1 VRLRRSPLNPVLA
14 RELKERMRRK
24 RSGFVLTVYLI
35 LLSGALWLL
44 YLGASAAG
52 TDGPSALRLASLGRA
67 AFQTLLFVMLLL
79 VCFIV
84 PGLAAGGVAGERE
97 RQTLVPLQV
106 TLLRPRSI
114 LFGKLAASLAFVVFL
129 VFAALPLIGV
139 SFLLGGV
146 EPGEVVKGVAM
157 VLAVATTVAAMALT
171 CSTLMRRV
179 QGATVMSYAL
189 VLFLLV
195 GTFIVFGA
203 QMLADQRGPRGRA
216 QLALAL
222 NPLMATADVV
232 GRTPENGT
240 RVPSPFTPLQA
251 LIGERTKPK
260 DGISVDGG
268 WVGSS
273 SDVGV
278 GFAPLARD
286 NVIAAVPAV
295 PTTTTVSGE
304 TLVSPVPTTVPGAA
318 VVPLGPTTGPDDAL
332 VPQGAPVPFQNNG
345 AVARVDQW
353 RAPFLNRIP
362 MWALSLLGYAIL
374 SVGGLALASRRLATP
389 AAGER

>member
-1 VRLRRSPLNPVLA
+1 MKLPSLPGFGRPLNPVLA

-24 RSGFVLTVYLI
+24 RSGFVLTVYLV

-52 TDGPSALRLASLGRA
+52 TDGPGALRLASLGRA
-67 AFQTLLFVMLLL
+67 AFQTVLFVMLLL

-114 LFGKLAASLAFVVFL
+114 LLGKLAASLAFVVFL

-157 VLAVATTVAAMALT
+157 VLAVATTVAALALT
-171 CSTLMRRV
+171 CSTLLRRV

-189 VLFLLV
+189 VLFLLG
-195 GTFIVFGA
+195 GTFIGFGA
-203 QMLADQRGPRGRA
+203 QMLADQKGPRGRA
-216 QLALAL
+216 QLILAL
-222 NPLMATADVV
+222 NPMMATADVV
-232 GRTPENGT
+232 GRTPDNGS
-240 RVPSPFTPLQA
+240 RVPSPFTPLQM
-251 LIGERTKPK
+251 LIGERTKPSESN
-260 DGISVDGG
+260 DGWSQGAVE
-268 WVGSS
+268 S
-273 SDVGV
+273 GV
-278 GFAPLARD
+278 EFAPMTRERLI
-286 NVIAAVPAV
+286 IADSPD
-295 PTTTTVSGE
+295 G
-304 TLVSPVPTTVPGAA
+304 PVP
-318 VVPLGPTTGPDDAL
+318 L
-332 VPQGAPVPFQNNG
+332 QNNG

-353 RAPFLNRIP
+353 RPPFLNRIP
-362 MWALSLLGYAIL
+362 MWVLSLLGYGVL
-374 SVGGLALASRRLATP
+374 SIGGLALASRKLATP

>member
-1 VRLRRSPLNPVLA
+1 MNLPLPGRPRAPQPPAGSRPKKPSGRVRLRRSPLNPVLA

-24 RSGFVLTVYLI
+24 RSGFVLTVYLV

-52 TDGPSALRLASLGRA
+52 TDGPGALRLASLGRA
-67 AFQTLLFVMLLL
+67 AFQTVLFVMLLL

-114 LFGKLAASLAFVVFL
+114 LLGKLAASLAFVVFL

-157 VLAVATTVAAMALT
+157 VLAVATTVAALALT
-171 CSTLMRRV
+171 CSTLLRRV

-189 VLFLLV
+189 VLFLLG
-195 GTFIVFGA
+195 GTFIGFGA
-203 QMLADQRGPRGRA
+203 QMLADQKGPRGRA
-216 QLALAL
+216 QLILAL
-222 NPLMATADVV
+222 NPMMATADVV
-232 GRTPENGT
+232 GRTPDNGS
-240 RVPSPFTPLQA
+240 RVPSPFTPLQM
-251 LIGERTKPK
+251 LIGERTKPSDSD
-260 DGISVDGG
+260 DGWSQGSVE
-268 WVGSS
+268 S
-273 SDVGV
+273 GV
-278 GFAPLARD
+278 GFAPANDMVVR
-286 NVIAAVPAV
+286 AVPA
-295 PTTTTVSGE
+295 
-304 TLVSPVPTTVPGAA
+304 
-318 VVPLGPTTGPDDAL
+318 
-332 VPQGAPVPFQNNG
+332 GAPAPLLGQ
-345 AVARVDQW
+345 VAAPEKEW
-353 RAPFLNRIP
+353 KAPFLNRIP
-362 MWALSLLGYAIL
+362 MWVLSLFGYGALSI
-374 SVGGLALASRRLATP
+374 GGLALASRKLATP

>member
-1 VRLRRSPLNPVLA
+1 MKLPLPGRGRPLNPVLA

-24 RSGFVLTVYLI
+24 RSGFVLTVYLV

-52 TDGPSALRLASLGRA
+52 ADGPGALRLASLGRA

-114 LFGKLAASLAFVVFL
+114 LLGKLAASLAFVVFL

-146 EPGEVVKGVAM
+146 EPGEVVRGVGM
-157 VLAVATTVAAMALT
+157 VLAVATTVAALALT

-189 VLFLLV
+189 VCFLLG
-195 GTFIVFGA
+195 GTFVAFGA
-203 QMLADQRGPRGRA
+203 ELLAERSGPRGKA
-216 QLALAL
+216 QLILAL

-232 GRTPENGT
+232 SRVPEANS

-260 DGISVDGG
+260 DSTLMGG
-268 WVGSS
+268 WSGSAPPDAVFS
-273 SDVGV
+273 IEAKETLTIEDGPAWAP
-278 GFAPLARD
+278 APLLGGG
-286 NVIAAVPAV
+286 VAAQAQQWK
-295 PTTTTVSGE
+295 
-304 TLVSPVPTTVPGAA
+304 A
-318 VVPLGPTTGPDDAL
+318 PL
-332 VPQGAPVPFQNNG
+332 
-345 AVARVDQW
+345 
-353 RAPFLNRIP
+353 LNRIP
-362 MWALSLLGYAIL
+362 MWVLSLIAYGGL
-374 SVGGLALASRRLATP
+374 SLGGLALASRRLSTP

>member
-1 VRLRRSPLNPVLA
+1 VKLSIPGRGRPLNPVLA

-24 RSGFVLTVYLI
+24 RSGIVLTVYLV

-52 TDGPSALRLASLGRA
+52 ADGPGALRLASLGRA

-114 LFGKLAASLAFVVFL
+114 LLGKLAASLAFVVFL
-129 VFAALPLIGV
+129 IFAALPLIGV

-146 EPGEVVKGVAM
+146 EPGEVVKGVGM
-157 VLAVATTVAAMALT
+157 VLAVAATVAALALT

-179 QGATVMSYAL
+179 QGATVMSYA
-189 VLFLLV
+189 VVCFLLG
-195 GTFIVFGA
+195 GTFVVFGA
-203 QMLADQRGPRGRA
+203 QMLADREGPRGRA
-216 QLALAL
+216 QLVLAL

-240 RVPSPFTPLQA
+240 RVPSPFTPLQM
-251 LIGERTKPK
+251 LISERTKPK
-260 DGISVDGG
+260 DDSDSWHQTSVETGPA
-268 WVGSS
+268 
-273 SDVGV
+273 
-278 GFAPLARD
+278 FAPMTEQEFLR
-286 NVIAAVPAV
+286 VVPAD
-295 PTTTTVSGE
+295 E
-304 TLVSPVPTTVPGAA
+304 
-318 VVPLGPTTGPDDAL
+318 
-332 VPQGAPVPFQNNG
+332 PVPFQNNG
-345 AVARVDQW
+345 AVARFDQW
-353 RAPFLNRIP
+353 RPPFLNRVP
-362 MWALSLLGYAIL
+362 MWALSLTGYALL
-374 SVGGLALASRRLATP
+374 SIGGLALASRRLRTP

>member
-1 VRLRRSPLNPVLA
+1 LNPVLA

-24 RSGFVLTVYLI
+24 RSGFVLTIYLL
-35 LLSGALWLL
+35 LLSFALWLL

-52 TDGPSALRLASLGRA
+52 ADGPGALRLASLGRA

-84 PGLAAGGVAGERE
+84 PGLAAGGIAGERE

-114 LFGKLAASLAFVVFL
+114 LLGKLAASLAFVVFL

-157 VLAVATTVAAMALT
+157 VLVVAATVAALALT

-179 QGATVMSYAL
+179 QGATVLSYAL
-189 VLFLLV
+189 VCFLLG
-195 GTFIVFGA
+195 GTFVGFGA
-203 QMLADQRGPRGRA
+203 EMLADRSGPRGRA
-216 QLALAL
+216 QLILAL
-222 NPLMATADVV
+222 NPMMATADVV
-232 GRTPENGT
+232 SRVPESGS

-251 LIGERTKPK
+251 LIGERTKQK
-260 DGISVDGG
+260 GTDGWSTTIESGA
-268 WVGSS
+268 
-273 SDVGV
+273 
-278 GFAPLARD
+278 GFAPMANDLQVVKAF
-286 NVIAAVPAV
+286 PA
-295 PTTTTVSGE
+295 
-304 TLVSPVPTTVPGAA
+304 
-318 VVPLGPTTGPDDAL
+318 
-332 VPQGAPVPFQNNG
+332 GAP
-345 AVARVDQW
+345 
-353 RAPFLNRIP
+353 APTVLGQGGPVQAGQVKAWKAPLLNRIP
-362 MWALSLLGYAIL
+362 MWILSLLGYGAL
-374 SVGGLALASRRLATP
+374 SLGGLALASRRLATP

>member
-1 VRLRRSPLNPVLA
+1 
-14 RELKERMRRK
+14 MRRK
-24 RSGFVLTVYLI
+24 RSGFVLTVYLV

-52 TDGPSALRLASLGRA
+52 AEGPSALRLASLGRA

-114 LFGKLAASLAFVVFL
+114 LLGKLAASLAFVVFL

-146 EPGEVVKGVAM
+146 EPGEVVRGVAM
-157 VLAVATTVAAMALT
+157 VLAVAATVAALALT

-189 VLFLLV
+189 VCFLLG
-195 GTFIVFGA
+195 GTFIAFGA
-203 QMLADQRGPRGRA
+203 QLLAERSGPRGRA
-216 QLALAL
+216 QLILAL

-232 GRTPENGT
+232 SRVPESGS

-251 LIGERTKPK
+251 LISERTK
-260 DGISVDGG
+260 
-268 WVGSS
+268 
-273 SDVGV
+273 
-278 GFAPLARD
+278 
-286 NVIAAVPAV
+286 
-295 PTTTTVSGE
+295 
-304 TLVSPVPTTVPGAA
+304 
-318 VVPLGPTTGPDDAL
+318 
-332 VPQGAPVPFQNNG
+332 
-345 AVARVDQW
+345 
-353 RAPFLNRIP
+353 
-362 MWALSLLGYAIL
+362 
-374 SVGGLALASRRLATP
+374 
-389 AAGER
+389 

>member
-1 VRLRRSPLNPVLA
+1 MKLPPLPGRGRPLNPVLA

-24 RSGFVLTVYLI
+24 RSGFVLTVYLL

-52 TDGPSALRLASLGRA
+52 TDGPGALRLASLGRA
-67 AFQTLLFVMLLL
+67 AFQTVLFVMLLL

-114 LFGKLAASLAFVVFL
+114 LLGKLAASLAFVVFL

-157 VLAVATTVAAMALT
+157 VLAVAATVAALALT

-189 VLFLLV
+189 VCFLLV
-195 GTFIVFGA
+195 GTFIAFGA
-203 QMLADQRGPRGRA
+203 QMLADREGPRGRA
-216 QLALAL
+216 QVILAL

-251 LIGERTKPK
+251 LISERTKPS
-260 DGISVDGG
+260 DNIAADGG
-268 WVGSS
+268 WVGTS
-273 SDVGV
+273 SDIGV
-278 GFAPLARD
+278 GFAPMTGNQVVR
-286 NVIAAVPAV
+286 AAPAV
-295 PTTTTVSGE
+295 PV
-304 TLVSPVPTTVPGAA
+304 VPTTVPAFVSPDPA
-318 VVPLGPTTGPDDAL
+318 VAPPPVPVPL
-332 VPQGAPVPFQNNG
+332 QNNG
-345 AVARVDQW
+345 AVVQVDQW
-353 RAPFLNRIP
+353 RAPLLNRIP
-362 MWALSLLGYAIL
+362 MWALALLGYGAL
-374 SVGGLALASRRLATP
+374 SIGGLALASRRLATP

>member
-1 VRLRRSPLNPVLA
+1 MKLSLPGRGRPLNPVLA

-24 RSGFVLTVYLI
+24 RSGFVLTVYLV

-52 TDGPSALRLASLGRA
+52 ADGPGALRLASLGRA

-114 LFGKLAASLAFVVFL
+114 LLGKLGASLAFVVFL

-157 VLAVATTVAAMALT
+157 VLAVAATVAALALT

-189 VLFLLV
+189 VCFLLG
-195 GTFIVFGA
+195 GTFIAFGA
-203 QMLADQRGPRGRA
+203 EMLAGRAGPRGRA
-216 QLALAL
+216 QLILAL

-232 GRTPENGT
+232 SRTPENGT

-260 DGISVDGG
+260 DSTVTDG
-268 WVGSS
+268 WSTSIETGS
-273 SDVGV
+273 
-278 GFAPLARD
+278 GFGPVAANDLVIREAPAPLLGQ
-286 NVIAAVPAV
+286 AAPA
-295 PTTTTVSGE
+295 PAE
-304 TLVSPVPTTVPGAA
+304 
-318 VVPLGPTTGPDDAL
+318 
-332 VPQGAPVPFQNNG
+332 
-345 AVARVDQW
+345 QW
-353 RAPFLNRIP
+353 KAPFLNRAP
-362 MWALSLLGYAIL
+362 MWLLSLIGYGALSF
-374 SVGGLALASRRLATP
+374 GGLALASRRLSTP